1 VSKPSRPFQYNV
13 ELSVV
18 AAMVI
23 VTMIIVTMIIGAMII
38 GAMIIGTV
46 IVAAIVSF
54 FRQGFGGRGV
64 PRYLHGR
71 DSCREPGQRCR
82 LS

>member
-1 VSKPSRPFQYNV
+1 VETPRPFQNNV
-13 ELSVV
+13 ELSVI
-18 AAMVI
+18 AAMV
-23 VTMIIVTMIIGAMII
+23 IVTMIIGAMII
-38 GAMIIGTV
+38 GTMIIGTV

-71 DSCREPGQRCR
+71 DSCREPDQRCR

>member
-1 VSKPSRPFQYNV
+1 VETSRPFQYNV
-13 ELSVV
+13 ELSVI

-23 VTMIIVTMIIGAMII
+23 VTMII

-54 FRQGFGGRGV
+54 FRQGCPALFAR
-64 PRYLHGR
+64 
-71 DSCREPGQRCR
+71 PGQ
-82 LS
+82 LP

>member
-1 VSKPSRPFQYNV
+1 VETSRPFQYNV
-13 ELSVV
+13 ELSVI
-18 AAMVI
+18 AAMV
-23 VTMIIVTMIIGAMII
+23 IVTMIIGAMII
-38 GAMIIGTV
+38 GAV

-71 DSCREPGQRCR
+71 DSCREPDQRCR